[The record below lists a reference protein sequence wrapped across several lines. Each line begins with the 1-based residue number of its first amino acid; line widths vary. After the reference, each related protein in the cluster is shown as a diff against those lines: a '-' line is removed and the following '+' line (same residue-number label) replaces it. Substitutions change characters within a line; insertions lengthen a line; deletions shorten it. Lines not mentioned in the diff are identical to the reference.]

1 MVSTSVASLETSHFQ
16 LAVVCFPSLACE
28 LHEANKGNPPPY
40 FSKTSF
46 SLFLFL
52 SPVSGLEAATERI
65 LILKYKTKNKKN
77 ERQNLVNTLF
87 KISPHHKSFYKFTP
101 PLFALSSLQLEFAR
115 ANLSLLCISV
125 SLSSPSIS
133 LVERRKII
141 RLKSRPSI
149 KSNVQ
154 TQRLA
159 ASKSCPR

>member
-65 LILKYKTKNKKN
+65 LILKYKTKQNKKTKKMKDKI
-77 ERQNLVNTLF
+77 LLTLF
-87 KISPHHKSFYKFTP
+87 
-101 PLFALSSLQLEFAR
+101 
-115 ANLSLLCISV
+115 
-125 SLSSPSIS
+125 
-133 LVERRKII
+133 
-141 RLKSRPSI
+141 LKSRLITNRSTNLHHHCLHCHLC
-149 KSNVQ
+149 SLSLHVQ
-154 TQRLA
+154 TFHFFAFQFPSRVHLFL
-159 ASKSCPR
+159 